1 MATGGPNA
9 SKSGNMAHQ
18 TVHPTRIRAPAD
30 FLAAVVP
37 AAAHNPCAIISMIDT
52 QHAIPLN
59 FRRAVC
65 YILHKSIEEWI
76 EEQFFA
82 GNGDLS

>member
-1 MATGGPNA
+1 
-9 SKSGNMAHQ
+9 
-18 TVHPTRIRAPAD
+18 
-30 FLAAVVP
+30 
-37 AAAHNPCAIISMIDT
+37 MIDT